1 MIETRDGITLVGT
14 AHILKSSVIEVEEAI
29 RRIRPAKV
37 LVELDA
43 GRLKALQDPEAW
55 QNTDIF
61 RVLKEKK
68 QHLFLL
74 QLYLAAMQAQMGR
87 ETGVSPGADMLRAV
101 QVADEVGAQVVLI
114 DRDVAITLKRGFGAM
129 GLWSR
134 LRLFWKV
141 WMELLTPADP
151 NAPPPDLE
159 QAMKSDAITE
169 MTEQFA
175 KFAPEIKTALIDERD
190 EFMASHIRE
199 QAGLAPPPP
208 AADAPAPAAP
218 APAGNEP
225 AWTLPAP
232 GSVPPPAQ
240 ATAPPIPSA
249 TPVLPNP
256 TPLLSQRGGIV
267 AVVGAGHLKGINRWL
282 DHPGEILPRERLMEK
297 PPRKFPWGTTISI
310 AISLAI
316 AGLIAWRFPEGG
328 TQFLLNA
335 TWWWIGLHVALAGVG
350 GALAFGHPLAVL
362 TGGISAPF
370 TSLIPVG
377 IRSGY
382 LAGIVQASLRRPKVK
397 DFQAIKHVETFAQ
410 FWRNGIVR
418 ILMVMSLT
426 ILGSYGAKV
435 VFFAM
440 LAKGWI

>member
-14 AHILKSSVIEVEEAI
+14 AHILKSSVVEVEEAI

-61 RVLKEKK
+61 RVLRERK

-87 ETGVSPGADMLRAV
+87 ETGVSPGADMLRGV
-101 QVADEVGAQVVLI
+101 QVAEEVGAEVVLI
-114 DRDVAITLKRGFGAM
+114 DRDVAITLRRGFGAM

-159 QAMKSDAITE
+159 TVMKSDAITE

-199 QAGLAPPPP
+199 QARLVAMGAPRTQE
-208 AADAPAPAAP
+208 PAPAAGP
-218 APAGNEP
+218 DAG
-225 AWTLPAP
+225 AQSLPPP
-232 GSVPPPAQ
+232 GTPAQ
-240 ATAPPIPSA
+240 ALPIPQVVPPGA
-249 TPVLPNP
+249 APQPV
-256 TPLLSQRGGIV
+256 TQRGGIV
-267 AVVGAGHLKGINRWL
+267 AVVGAGHLKGIQRWL
-282 DHPGEILPRERLMEK
+282 DHPAEILPRDRLMER

-316 AGLIAWRFPEGG
+316 FGLIAWRLPEGG
-328 TQFLLNA
+328 TEYLFRV
-335 TWWWIGLHVALAGVG
+335 TWWWIGLHGGLAAL
-350 GALAFGHPLAVL
+350 GAILALGHPLAVL
-362 TGGISAPF
+362 AGGASAPV
-370 TSLIPVG
+370 TSLIPIVK
-377 IRSGY
+377 SGY
-382 LAGIVQASLRRPKVK
+382 LAGLVQASLRRPKVK
-397 DFQAIKHVETFAQ
+397 DFQAIKHVDTFGQ

-426 ILGSYGAKV
+426 ILGSIAGKTI
-435 VFFAM
+435 FFAM
-440 LAKGWI
+440 LAQGWI